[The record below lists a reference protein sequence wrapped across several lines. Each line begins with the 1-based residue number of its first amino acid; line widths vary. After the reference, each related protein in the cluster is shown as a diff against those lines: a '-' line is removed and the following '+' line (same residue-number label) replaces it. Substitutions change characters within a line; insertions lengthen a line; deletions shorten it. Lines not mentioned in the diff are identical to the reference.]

1 MLHFFKLP
9 CPAKL
14 AAQQLQQARLE
25 LVHYEHML
33 DQVQAAVAQRRA
45 IIKRLEKQNANNK

>member
-1 MLHFFKLP
+1 MLHFFKRP

-14 AAQQLQQARLE
+14 ATQQLQQARLE

>member
-1 MLHFFKLP
+1 MWNWIKHP

>member
-1 MLHFFKLP
+1 MLHFFKRQ

-25 LVHYEHML
+25 LVHDEHML

-45 IIKRLEKQNANNK
+45 IIKRLEKQNADNK

>member
-1 MLHFFKLP
+1 MLHFFKHP